1 MKIEFLIHNAYG
13 IGGTI
18 RSTANLSAALAAA
31 HHDVEVVS
39 VHRVAENPELPFDPR
54 VRLRSL
60 IDMRPDSPTY
70 EGEHELNSGPNSMF
84 PEKGVD
90 FGRMRYTRLHDQR
103 IAAYLEGTEAD
114 AVIATRPILNGYL
127 ARYARTRRGRPAYL
141 RIGQEHL
148 SLDAHSDQ
156 LRGDQNAAIAEG
168 LDAFVT
174 VSEADAQL
182 YRAALPDVRAKILCI
197 PNGVTPPSVTPSAL
211 DSRTIVAAGRLVAVK
226 RYDRLI
232 NAFGKVAAEHPD
244 WTLRVYGRGPD
255 QARLRRL
262 VDELGLYNR
271 VFLMGP
277 ASPIETEWA
286 KGAIAAVSSD
296 MESFGM
302 TIVEAMHC
310 GVPVVA
316 TDCPHGPA
324 EIITHGADGLLVP
337 LAGGV
342 DAYADA
348 LKSLIK
354 DEESRARMGAAA
366 RAKAATYAPSVIAR
380 RYEDLMES
388 LRPGVT
394 SPRRSLTTR
403 LRAALKSPRE
413 GTAPAPEPEQEAVV
427 PAASARMT
435 SDGSL
440 VVALTPDT
448 LPDGPL
454 DLVLRKRK
462 DPERREVRV
471 PAGPPA
477 AAAADGAVPVAAVPR
492 AAHVLA
498 EGRWD
503 CYVAPRAAPAD
514 RRRLR
519 ARLVETAALLTLPPV
534 VTAEGL
540 TSWIPYT
547 TSDGYLAVRT
557 WLRPAHAEVHH
568 VLVSEEGATV
578 TAKLLGDAELRRTTG
593 DASPLP
599 GAEPDAVT
607 LTPRADP
614 AAEGATDP
622 RAAALTVP
630 VRALSPAHFQ
640 FTLPYAEA
648 QARHG
653 TAEHTIWDLHLRT
666 AGRTVP
672 IGRITGDTVERKK
685 PNPYPAVELPHPTG
699 TPTRLRPYYTATN
712 ALALSARHVPDAPAG
727 PGGR

>member
-39 VHRVAENPELPFDPR
+39 VHRVAESPELPFDPR

-60 IDMRPDSPTY
+60 IDMRPDSPSY

-103 IAAYLEGTEAD
+103 LAAYLEGTEAD

-182 YRAALPDVRAKILCI
+182 YRAALPTVRAKILCI

-211 DSRTIVAAGRLVAVK
+211 DSRTVVAAGRLVAVK

-232 NAFGKVAAEHPD
+232 NAFAKVAAEHPD
-244 WTLRVYGRGPD
+244 WTLRIYGRGPD
-255 QARLRRL
+255 QARLRGL

-354 DEESRARMGAAA
+354 DQELRARMGVAA

-403 LRAALKSPRE
+403 LRAAFASPRE
-413 GTAPAPEPEQEAVV
+413 AAAPAPDPAEQEAVV

-435 SDGSL
+435 PDGSL
-440 VVALTPDT
+440 AVAPAPDT

-462 DPERREVRV
+462 DPQRREVRV
-471 PAGPPA
+471 PVGS
-477 AAAADGAVPVAAVPR
+477 PVAAAGPVATVPR

-503 CYVAPRAAPAD
+503 CYVAPREAPAD

-540 TSWIPYT
+540 SSWIPYT
-547 TSDGYLAVRT
+547 TADGYLAVRT
-557 WLRPAHAEVHH
+557 WLRPAHAEVNH

-578 TAKLLGDAELRRTTG
+578 TAKLLGDAELRRTG
-593 DASPLP
+593 DASPPP
-599 GAEPDAVT
+599 GAEPDTVT

-614 AAEGATDP
+614 AAEGTPGP
-622 RAAALTVP
+622 RTAALTVP

-648 QARHG
+648 QAHHG
-653 TAEHTIWDLHLRT
+653 TADHTIWDLHLHT
-666 AGRTVP
+666 AGRTIP

-685 PNPYPAVELPHPTG
+685 PNPYPAVELPHPTD
-699 TPTRLRPYYTATN
+699 TTTRLRPYYTATN
-712 ALALSARHVPDAPAG
+712 ALALSARSIAAKADD
-727 PGGR
+727 PGA